1 MTWLQ
6 TTQKYIQSLSR
17 LFPIITTH
25 KSHKT
30 EKKEVK
36 SHRTERQREI
46 CHEICSLL
54 LLSWMWAGGWQL
66 KLHDSTFHVRGF
78 WTAHG
83 LQALPWA
90 FTDTSYV
97 SSGDRGGTQQSYSY
111 SLLIAPLSKTS
122 WSYKEKQFFNCQ
134 LHLELEMPSSSLH
147 S

>member
-1 MTWLQ
+1 M
-6 TTQKYIQSLSR
+6 
-17 LFPIITTH
+17 
-25 KSHKT
+25 

-36 SHRTERQREI
+36 SHKTERQHEI
-46 CHEICSLL
+46 CHKIRSLL
-54 LLSWMWAGGWQL
+54 RMRAGGWQL
-66 KLHDSTFHVRGF
+66 KLYDTTFHMLGF

-97 SSGDRGGTQQSYSY
+97 SAEDRGGTQQSYSY
-111 SLLIAPLSKTS
+111 SFLIAPLSKTS
-122 WSYKEKQFFNCQ
+122 RSYKEKQFFNCQ